1 MSIFFKNHSSTLYH
15 EDCLSLMDTF
25 IAEEKQFD
33 MIFADPPYFLSNDGF
48 SVHAGKRVSVN
59 KGNWDKSKG
68 LQNDEDF
75 TFEWLKKCKQLL
87 TPNGTIWISGTLHNI
102 YVVGYVLQK
111 LSYKILNDISWFKPN
126 APPHLAC
133 RYFAHSHETLLWARK
148 EQKSKHYF
156 DYQLMKQWD
165 ETKDIL
171 KNEGRQMRSVWS
183 IPLTPR
189 AEKQHGKHPTQKPK
203 ELLKRVIL
211 SSTVESV

>member
-1 MSIFFKNHSSTLYH
+1 MSIVFNPPSS
-15 EDCLSLMDTF
+15 
-25 IAEEKQFD
+25 
-33 MIFADPPYFLSNDGF
+33 
-48 SVHAGKRVSVN
+48 V
-59 KGNWDKSKG
+59 
-68 LQNDEDF
+68 
-75 TFEWLKKCKQLL
+75 
-87 TPNGTIWISGTLHNI
+87 
-102 YVVGYVLQK
+102 
-111 LSYKILNDISWFKPN
+111 

-183 IPLTPR
+183 ISLTPR